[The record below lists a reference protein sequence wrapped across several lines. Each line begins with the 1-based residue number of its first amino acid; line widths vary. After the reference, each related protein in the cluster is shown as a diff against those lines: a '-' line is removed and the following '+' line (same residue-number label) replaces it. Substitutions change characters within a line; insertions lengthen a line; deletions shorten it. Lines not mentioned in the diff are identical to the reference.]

1 MKFREF
7 ISEEVISKGSEE
19 YVTSIKDV
27 KNTTLYKNLKI
38 TEQEYNDIFACLV
51 DGKFNFFRKI
61 VDQNDSFPIN
71 IVGGIVFFLRA
82 GYSPRIILKILK
94 TI

>member
-7 ISEEVISKGSEE
+7 ISEEVISNGSEE
-19 YVTSIKDV
+19 YITSIKDI

-38 TEQEYNDIFACLV
+38 TNQEYNDIFACLV
-51 DGKFNFFRKI
+51 DGKINFFRKI
-61 VDQNDSFPIN
+61 IDHDGSFPIN

-82 GYSPRIILKILK
+82 GYSPKIILKILK